1 MSKSESVRLDNKNK
15 KELINLLDIALST
28 HHLWRDRK
36 PDGLDEHFDA
46 FNKKIRE
53 LSDKVWF
60 QYIDWKDQ
68 AMKEGI
74 RKAKKIGLS
83 LLINIRNLG
92 VQKGLMQFCDNPTKK
107 QKKYEDVKF
116 LFKGL
121 KNNLNLKVVNYEDP
135 NKKASR
141 REQFNKILKVPT
153 DV

>member
-1 MSKSESVRLDNKNK
+1 MDKNLD
-15 KELINLLDIALST
+15 
-28 HHLWRDRK
+28 
-36 PDGLDEHFDA
+36 
-46 FNKKIRE
+46 KIR
-53 LSDKVWF
+53 F
-60 QYIDWKDQ
+60 
-68 AMKEGI
+68 MK
-74 RKAKKIGLS
+74 RKKSAHVV
-83 LLINIRNLG
+83 N
-92 VQKGLMQFCDNPTKK
+92 FADAKK